1 MIKIAK
7 KPPPDQKRPNKT
19 LKQIIRK
26 MILEESAITKEPD
39 VPKMDF
45 FFTIRSIK
53 NVPKSPGFTL
63 FKLKNESFI
72 EMGSKIQI
80 HPNHLKIL
88 NANPKKREKIF
99 TEIKRVS
106 LIKNVLFI
114 FQPDSF
120 VLFDRLYLESNKAIS
135 MNQFR
140 KTFRNVLNT
149 VFYALDL
156 FINIDSSGITDIGD
170 IVRGDPKLYS

>member
-1 MIKIAK
+1 MAK
-7 KPPPDQKRPNKT
+7 KTVNSKPKPKKT

-39 VPKMDF
+39 IPKMDF
-45 FFTIRSIK
+45 FFAVQSIK
-53 NVPKSPGFTL
+53 NVPKSPHFNI
-63 FKLKNESFI
+63 FKPNKEAFI
-72 EMGSKIQI
+72 EMGNKLQI

-88 NANPKKREKIF
+88 NADPKKREKIF
-99 TEIKRVS
+99 TEIRRVC

-114 FQPDSF
+114 FQPESF
-120 VLFDRLYLESNKAIS
+120 ILFDRIYLESNKAIS

-140 KTFRNVLNT
+140 KTFRNILNT

-156 FINIDSSGITDIGD
+156 FKNIDSSVINDIGD
-170 IVRGDPKLYS
+170 MIRGDPNLYS

>member
-1 MIKIAK
+1 MAK
-7 KPPPDQKRPNKT
+7 KPVQKKPTQKPKKT

-39 VPKMDF
+39 IPKMDF
-45 FFTIRSIK
+45 FFAVQSIK
-53 NVPKSPGFTL
+53 NVPKSPNFNI
-63 FKLKNESFI
+63 FKLNKATFI

-88 NANPKKREKIF
+88 NADPKKKKKIF

-114 FQPDSF
+114 FQPESF
-120 VLFDRLYLESNKAIS
+120 VLFDRIYLESNKTIS

-156 FINIDSSGITDIGD
+156 FVNIDSSVITDIGD
-170 IVRGDPKLYS
+170 IVRGDSSLYS

>member
-1 MIKIAK
+1 MIEIAK
-7 KPPPDQKRPNKT
+7 KPEPKKT

-39 VPKMDF
+39 IPKMDF
-45 FFTIRSIK
+45 FFTIQSIK
-53 NVPKSPGFTL
+53 TVPKSPGFTI
-63 FKLKNESFI
+63 FKPKNGNFI
-72 EMGSKIQI
+72 EMGSKIQV

-88 NANPKKREKIF
+88 NADPKKREKIF
-99 TEIKRVS
+99 TEIKRVC

-114 FQPDSF
+114 LQPESF
-120 VLFDRLYLESNKAIS
+120 VLFDRIYLESNKTIS

-156 FINIDSSGITDIGD
+156 FKTVDSSVINDIGD
-170 IVRGDPKLYS
+170 VIRGDPRLYS

>member
-1 MIKIAK
+1 MAK
-7 KPPPDQKRPNKT
+7 KPQPKKT
-19 LKQIIRK
+19 FKQIIRK

-39 VPKMDF
+39 VPKMEF
-45 FFTIRSIK
+45 FFTIQSIK
-53 NVPKSPGFTL
+53 NMPKSPGFTL
-63 FKLKNESFI
+63 FKLKNENFI

-88 NANPKKREKIF
+88 KANPKKNTKLFAELR
-99 TEIKRVS
+99 RVC

-114 FQPDSF
+114 IKPEFF
-120 VLFDRLYLESNKAIS
+120 VLFDRIYLESNKTIS
-135 MNQFR
+135 MNQYR

-156 FINIDSSGITDIGD
+156 FRNIDSSVIIDTGD
-170 IVRGDPKLYS
+170 IIRGDPKLYS

>member
-1 MIKIAK
+1 MAK
-7 KPPPDQKRPNKT
+7 KPPQRPKKT

-39 VPKMDF
+39 IPKMDF

-53 NVPKSPGFTL
+53 NIPKSPGFTL
-63 FKLKNESFI
+63 FKPKNESFI

-88 NANPKKREKIF
+88 NADPKKREKIF
-99 TEIKRVS
+99 TELRRIC

-114 FQPDSF
+114 LQPESF
-120 VLFDRLYLESNKAIS
+120 VLFDRIYLESNKAIS

-140 KTFRNVLNT
+140 KTFRNILNT

-156 FINIDSSGITDIGD
+156 FKNVDSSVITDIGD
-170 IVRGDPKLYS
+170 IVRGDSRLYS

>member
-7 KPPPDQKRPNKT
+7 KPPQKPKKT

-26 MILEESAITKEPD
+26 MILEESAITKEPE
-39 VPKMDF
+39 VPKMEF
-45 FFTIRSIK
+45 FFTIQSIK

-63 FKLKNESFI
+63 FKPKNENFI
-72 EMGSKIQI
+72 EMGSKLQI

-88 NANPKKREKIF
+88 NAAPKKREKIF
-99 TEIKRVS
+99 TELRRIC

-114 FQPDSF
+114 FQPESF
-120 VLFDRLYLESNKAIS
+120 VLFDRIYLESNKAIS
-135 MNQFR
+135 MNQYR

-156 FINIDSSGITDIGD
+156 FRNVDSSVLSDIGD
-170 IVRGDPKLYS
+170 VMRGDPRLYS

>member
-7 KPPPDQKRPNKT
+7 KPPQEQKRPKKT

-39 VPKMDF
+39 IPKMDF
-45 FFTIRSIK
+45 SFTIQSIK

-63 FKLKNESFI
+63 FKLKNANFI

-88 NANPKKREKIF
+88 NADPKKREKIF

-156 FINIDSSGITDIGD
+156 FKNIDSSVITDIGD
-170 IVRGDPKLYS
+170 IVRGDSRLYS